1 MEARTVNNP
10 PSAASHDETVRC
22 VLAIELSKK
31 SWIVAVNTP
40 LSDKV
45 SRHTLEACD
54 WKGAF
59 GADRA
64 DSDAGYGTKSTSG
77 GRLVLRGGL

>member
-54 WKGAF
+54 WKGLLELI
-59 GADRA
+59 A

-77 GRLVLRGGL
+77 GRLVL

>member
-45 SRHTLEACD
+45 SCHTLEV
-54 WKGAF
+54 
-59 GADRA
+59 DRA